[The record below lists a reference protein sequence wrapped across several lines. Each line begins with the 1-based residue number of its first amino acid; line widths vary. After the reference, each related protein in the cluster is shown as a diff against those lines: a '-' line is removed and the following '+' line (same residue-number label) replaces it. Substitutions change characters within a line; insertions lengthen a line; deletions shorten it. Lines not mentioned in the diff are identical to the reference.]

1 MARPTKKGLDYFPLD
16 VGFFGDH
23 KTRILKARYRS
34 DGIAV
39 YIKLLCD
46 IYKEGYFLPVED
58 WEDYI
63 FVIANDIGITP
74 DKVEQVIAF
83 LQARAMVRIFRKGK
97 DELTGLDL
105 DAVITS
111 HGIQKRY
118 AAAMKSR
125 RRKSVSEIKR
135 GFWLLTEEEE
145 SDLNAFYNRGIN
157 DSYYG
162 NNPNYYGNNPNKSE
176 KNPTKE
182 SKEKEVTDGQRERT
196 GAHTREDKPQ
206 PSQRTHPTPL
216 ARRDFFARYSDIA
229 DDPSIDDTAINYL
242 KLSVAFD
249 HSKKLLQNRHSL
261 AWIVKHYGEIIEGKY
276 DDYPE
281 ATPPTKPTPPV
292 SEAVQ
297 AANDR
302 ADRERWYAT
311 RRIRA
316 ENEAERAKA
325 RAEKNPDYKEA
336 CKKIART
343 EIAIAK
349 AEINA
354 PDTVPKLQAE
364 KDFYEFERAQALF
377 MAGVTEEELRPKWY
391 CPNCSDT
398 GFLPNGKACDCY
410 ERERVKKV

>member
-1 MARPTKKGLDYFPLD
+1 MARPTKRGLDYFPFD
-16 VGFFGDH
+16 VGFFGDNNI
-23 KTRILKARYRS
+23 RILKARYRS

-46 IYKEGYFLPVED
+46 IYKEGYFLPVEC
-58 WEDYI
+58 WEDYV
-63 FVIANDIGITP
+63 FVMADEVGATL
-74 DKVEQVIAF
+74 DKVEQVIKF
-83 LQARAMVRIFRKGK
+83 LQARAMIRIYRKGK
-97 DELTGLDL
+97 DELTGLDV

-125 RRKSVSEIKR
+125 RKKSVSEIKR

-145 SDLNAFYNRGIN
+145 SDLNAFYNCGIN
-157 DSYYG
+157 GGLSE
-162 NNPNYYGNNPNKSE
+162 NNPDISEKNENKSE

-182 SKEKEVTDGQRERT
+182 SKIKEVTDGQHAHAS
-196 GAHTREDKPQ
+196 AHTREATPQ
-206 PSQRTHPTPL
+206 PSKPTHPQPL
-216 ARRDFFARYSDIA
+216 ARREFFAQFPYIA
-229 DDPSIDDTAINYL
+229 DNPTVDDTAIDYL
-242 KLSVAFD
+242 KLTVAFGQ
-249 HSKKLLQNRHSL
+249 SKKLLQNRRSL
-261 AWIVKHYGEIIEGKY
+261 AWIVKHYGEIMAGKY

-281 ATPPTKPTPPV
+281 ATPAQKTAPPV
-292 SEAVQ
+292 PQTVQ

-302 ADRERWYAT
+302 ADRERWYSV

-336 CKKIART
+336 CKKLARA
-343 EIAIAK
+343 EIACAK
-349 AEINA
+349 AEVNA
-354 PDTVPKLQAE
+354 PEALPELQAE
-364 KDFYEFERAQALF
+364 RDFYKFERAQALF

-391 CPNCSDT
+391 CSKCSDT

-410 ERERVKKV
+410 ERERTKKA